1 MEELPFEVG
10 PKLDGWTLFWAH
22 LEHQSG
28 FEDRLATLR
37 ADVADRV
44 REDRDLGTLSAEPTV
59 AALRRLFKAA
69 GCDPTR
75 YRPSSEALLRRIL
88 KGSELPVIHP
98 LVDLNNCLSA
108 LLGVP
113 CCVMKEGSFAP
124 PLHFRAGEEGESY
137 ESMRGPFSLEGKPLL
152 CDMLGPLDAPIT
164 GSERAKVTGDTIRAW
179 LVAYL
184 PSETLT
190 AERAEQ
196 ELTRLVEAAPVAR
209 ILATAAS

>member
-1 MEELPFEVG
+1 VQELPFEVG
-10 PKLDGWTLFWAH
+10 LQLDGWTLFWAH
-22 LEHQSG
+22 LEFEPGS
-28 FEDRLATLR
+28 EDRLATLR

-44 REDRDLGTLSAEPTV
+44 REDRNLGTLSSEPTV

-88 KGSELPVIHP
+88 KGAELPVIHP
-98 LVDLNNCLSA
+98 LVDMNNCLSA

-124 PLHFRAGEEGESY
+124 PLSFRPGKEGESY
-137 ESMRGPFSLEGKPLL
+137 ESMRGPFNLEGKPLL
-152 CDMLGPLDAPIT
+152 TDTLGPLDAPIT
-164 GSERAKVTGDTIRAW
+164 GSERAKVTADTIRAW

-184 PSETLT
+184 PNETLT

-196 ELTRLVEAAPVAR
+196 ELERLVEAAPVAR
-209 ILATAAS
+209 ILTTAAS